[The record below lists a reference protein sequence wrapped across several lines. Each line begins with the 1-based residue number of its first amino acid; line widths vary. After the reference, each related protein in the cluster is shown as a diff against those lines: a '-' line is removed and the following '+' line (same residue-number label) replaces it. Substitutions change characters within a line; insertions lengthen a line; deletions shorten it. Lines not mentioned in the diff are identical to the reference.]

1 MTRIRWRKALPIVWA
16 RIAIGNLSAGAI
28 AATTAGYLSGLEE
41 RTSPTLADAV
51 VLVVASINPG
61 LLGLLA
67 AIVLVLPAIVAGGL
81 HFGWGWL
88 LHGLWSRWAR
98 PRPLNS
104 LWEGCLSL
112 LVFWAGVALGLC
124 LALPFA
130 PLDGSPTNAQME
142 AIAAIAALVAIVV
155 WHVLFFLE
163 IQVRGDRSNH
173 PEGDR

>member
-1 MTRIRWRKALPIVWA
+1 MSRIRWRKALPIIWA

-28 AATTAGYLSGLEE
+28 TFSTAGYLIGLEE
-41 RTSPTLADAV
+41 RTSPTLADAI
-51 VLVVASINPG
+51 VLVVASVSPG

-67 AIVLVLPAIVAGGL
+67 AIVLVLPAIVAGVL

-112 LVFWAGVALGLC
+112 MVFWAGVSLGLC

-130 PLDGSPTNAQME
+130 PLDGSPTDAQME
-142 AIAAIAALVAIVV
+142 AIAAIAGLVALVS
-155 WHVLFFLE
+155 WHGLFLLE
-163 IQVRGDRSNH
+163 ILVRGDRQ
-173 PEGDR
+173 EG